1 MEIMKRGIPGFRQE
15 PADQGKIV
23 SIAVNKIAANPLQP
37 RKVFY
42 DEAIEELSGSIK
54 EYGVL
59 QPIILRENGGG
70 EYTIIAGERRYRAA
84 KMAGLEKIPA
94 IVRAM
99 EEQEAALVALVE
111 NVQREDWRKPEHI
124 KNLLTTLDL
133 LRLRW
138 QKKLTRSSLLYQ
150 IRSEFWHCRRTFR
163 KR

>member
-84 KMAGLEKIPA
+84 KMAGL
-94 IVRAM
+94 
-99 EEQEAALVALVE
+99 
-111 NVQREDWRKPEHI
+111 
-124 KNLLTTLDL
+124 
-133 LRLRW
+133 
-138 QKKLTRSSLLYQ
+138 
-150 IRSEFWHCRRTFR
+150 
-163 KR
+163 